1 MPSPCGSSRCCS
13 PRGWTAP
20 ADRVRWTPC
29 CAGSSTPTP
38 SPETARR
45 DGEADRL
52 SGMSQPPDLEARV
65 AALEARVGELVG
77 EAQSAREDAAAARH
91 LAAVNDRDVAEIR
104 GEIRDFRQ
112 ATTGSFNAMRS
123 DLTDLRTEMR
133 NGFTEVRGQLD
144 GTAAG
149 LEQITGLLT
158 TLIDQQGGDLPGNT
172 E

>member
-1 MPSPCGSSRCCS
+1 
-13 PRGWTAP
+13 
-20 ADRVRWTPC
+20 
-29 CAGSSTPTP
+29 
-38 SPETARR
+38 
-45 DGEADRL
+45 
-52 SGMSQPPDLEARV
+52 MSQPPDLEARV